1 MTIEP
6 LGNSNDHLYL
16 SFQLFFFFR
25 NSLLFV
31 TMKFTKGNETPIWD
45 LYTFTTSAVLKIAT
59 VCLAIKTEY
68 IITSLH
74 GNNSAVKL

>member
-6 LGNSNDHLYL
+6 LGSSNDHLYL

-25 NSLLFV
+25 NSLLLV
-31 TMKFTKGNETPIWD
+31 TMKFKKGNETSIWG
-45 LYTFTTSAVLKIAT
+45 LYTFTTLAVLKIAT

-68 IITSLH
+68 INQPTW
-74 GNNSAVKL
+74 

>member
-6 LGNSNDHLYL
+6 LGSSNDHLYL

-25 NSLLFV
+25 NSLLLV
-31 TMKFTKGNETPIWD
+31 TMKFKKGNETPIWG
-45 LYTFTTSAVLKIAT
+45 LYTFTTLAVLKTAT

-68 IITSLH
+68 INQPTW
-74 GNNSAVKL
+74 

>member
-6 LGNSNDHLYL
+6 FGNSSDHLYP

-31 TMKFTKGNETPIWD
+31 TMKFKKGNETPIWD
-45 LYTFTTSAVLKIAT
+45 LYTCTTLAVLKIAT

-68 IITSLH
+68 INQPTW
-74 GNNSAVKL
+74 